1 MEEKYMKAKKIIIV
15 TMCTLICIMAVG
27 YAAFATQLTITGTS
41 NIESTWKVEFTNIEE
56 VSKTSGVT
64 ITNPPT
70 AKGTTATFDVD
81 LTSPGDNIIYRIT
94 VANNG
99 TLNAIIDNITASET
113 GSDAIKFQITGIKKG
128 DKLASKATTTFD
140 VTISYDNSVTSQPTT
155 TNNKLTVDINYVQ
168 DVGQTITSEDVEIV
182 TSSLRQK
189 ILKDSTPHPLNTA
202 AVYGAGLY
210 EVNENTE
217 DNKTTYI
224 FSGSSVNNYL
234 SFAGKMWRI
243 MRINEDGSIRII
255 LNESAGKSAFNTSST
270 NYYNPLVGYMY
281 GEQGAI
287 SISVAHANVNS
298 STVKTFLDNWYKTNL
313 LSYSNYIADA
323 GFCGDRTYTSGTP
336 LGNLATTYTNSTT
349 VLACPQENDLY
360 TTTTATKGNKALT
373 YPIGLMSTAEFV
385 YTSKVGGTY
394 LSTTAAE
401 AYWTMTPN
409 KFDTSPYVTVIYM
422 GSTSFV
428 NVNNTTFSVLPVIN
442 LKETVTV
449 SGSGTSTDPYV
460 VITK

>member
-1 MEEKYMKAKKIIIV
+1 MNKKRIIIIA
-15 TMCTLICIMAVG
+15 MCLVICLMIVG
-27 YAAFATQLTITGTS
+27 YAVLGQNLKINGTAD
-41 NIESTWKVEFTNIEE
+41 IESNWNILFTNVSIIER
-56 VSKTSGVT
+56 TTGVT
-64 ITNPPT
+64 ITSTPT
-70 AKGTTATFDVD
+70 ISGTTLDFGLNLRA
-81 LTSPGDNIIYRIT
+81 PGDGAILKVT
-94 VANNG
+94 VANIG
-99 TLNAIIDNITASET
+99 TIDAIINEIEAIK
-113 GSDAIKFQITGIKKG
+113 GVNDAIKIEVTGIKKG
-128 DKLASKATTTFD
+128 DKLAKGQSKAFEIYVVFD
-140 VTISYDNSVTSQPTT
+140 SSVTDQPTLDDEMLSISV
-155 TNNKLTVDINYVQ
+155 NFVQ
-168 DVGQTITSEDVEIV
+168 DVGQTITSEDVEV
-182 TSSLRQK
+182 VSAGLAKK
-189 ILKDSTPHPLNTA
+189 ILKDNTPHPLNTA
-202 AVYGAGLY
+202 VVNGAGLY

-224 FSGSSVNNYL
+224 FTGSIVNNYL

-255 LNESAGKSAFNTSST
+255 LNESAGKSAFNTSPTTYS
-270 NYYNPLVGYMY
+270 YNPLVGYMY
-281 GEQGAI
+281 GNQVST
-287 SISVAHANVNS
+287 SISSAHANVNS

-394 LSTTAAE
+394 LSTTSAE
-401 AYWTMTPN
+401 AYWTMTPS
-409 KFDTSPYVTVIYM
+409 KFDTLPYVTVIYM
-422 GSTSFV
+422 GNTSSVSVDST
-428 NVNNTTFSVLPVIN
+428 NFSILPVIN
-442 LKETVTV
+442 LKNTVIV
-449 SGSGTSTDPYV
+449 SGSGTSTNPYV

>member
-1 MEEKYMKAKKIIIV
+1 MNKKKIIIIA
-15 TMCTLICIMAVG
+15 MCLVICLMIVG
-27 YAAFATQLTITGTS
+27 YAVLGQKLNINGTAD
-41 NIESTWKVEFTNIEE
+41 IESNWNILFTGITIKE
-56 VSKTSGVT
+56 KTSGATFTSAPT
-64 ITNPPT
+64 IS
-70 AKGTTATFDVD
+70 GTTLTFGLDVYV
-81 LTSPGDNIIYRIT
+81 PGDGARLEVT
-94 VANNG
+94 VANKG
-99 TLNAIIDNITASET
+99 TIDAIINEIEAIK
-113 GSDAIKFQITGIKKG
+113 GVNDAIKIEVTGIKKG
-128 DKLASKATTTFD
+128 DKLAKGQSKTFEIYVVFD
-140 VTISYDNSVTSQPTT
+140 SSVTDQPTLDDEMLSISV
-155 TNNKLTVDINYVQ
+155 NFVQ
-168 DVGQTITSEDVEIV
+168 DVGQTITSEDVEV
-182 TSSLRQK
+182 VSAGLAKK
-189 ILKDSTPHPLNTA
+189 ILKDNTPHPLNTA
-202 AVYGAGLY
+202 VVYGAGLY
-210 EVNENTE
+210 ETNENTE

-224 FSGSSVNNYL
+224 FSGSIVNNYL

-255 LNESAGKSAFNTSST
+255 LNERAGKSAFNTSST

-281 GEQGAI
+281 GEQG
-287 SISVAHANVNS
+287 STSMSVAHANVNS

-323 GFCGDRTYTSGTP
+323 GFCGDRTYTSGVP

-385 YTSKVGGTY
+385 YTSKAGSTY
-394 LSTTAAE
+394 FSTTAAE